1 MGVKYTKSARGPC
14 VQFALP
20 LLIPM
25 CYTGGM
31 ENNVSRRS
39 FLVSSTA
46 LAAVA
51 GCTAAKANGKTEG
64 LPAQFSPDLP
74 ISKESGIRVRFLG
87 SGAAG
92 WRPEWAKNPYARRQ
106 SSVLIEN
113 KVLIDFTM
121 CSFDKLPEGCHPE
134 VLFQTHSHGDH
145 YNPKAAVKSG
155 VKRMYVQET
164 WADAAREEVGKA
176 AAKLGLPA
184 PEVIG
189 LPFGKPVV
197 ECGMRFTGVPANHST
212 SRVTNGVLER
222 TSVYLVEKG
231 ASRLLYA
238 TDTGGLMGDAARM
251 IGIDPH
257 ITAGARAFVHKPQ
270 ALTAFIMEAT
280 DGDSDEDFRL
290 FVHSSV
296 QTVSRTVNMLIKYGR
311 LALPSGQHAYITH
324 LGLKYRD
331 WPSEKIEKELPDT
344 LRAAYDGLEVVL
356 G

>member
-1 MGVKYTKSARGPC
+1 MAGCMATKPADK
-14 VQFALP
+14 
-20 LLIPM
+20 
-25 CYTGGM
+25 
-31 ENNVSRRS
+31 
-39 FLVSSTA
+39 
-46 LAAVA
+46 AVA
-51 GCTAAKANGKTEG
+51 
-64 LPAQFSPDLP
+64 PAQEMST
-74 ISKESGIRVRFLG
+74 ESGIRVRFLG

-92 WRPEWAKNPYARRQ
+92 WKPEMAKKNPHFRRQ

-113 KVLIDFTM
+113 RVLIDFTM
-121 CSFDKLPEGCHPE
+121 CSFDMLPTDCRPE

-176 AAKLGLPA
+176 AAELGLPA
-184 PEVIG
+184 PEVIA

-222 TSVYLVEKG
+222 TSLYLVEKG

-238 TDTGGLMGDAARM
+238 TDTGGILGDAARM
-251 IGIDPH
+251 MGIDPH
-257 ITAGARAFVHKPQ
+257 IKENNFSRFAASGSYVHKPQ

-280 DGDSDEDFRL
+280 NTDIDEDFRI

-296 QTVSRTVNMLIKYGR
+296 QAVSRIVNMLIKNKR
-311 LALPSGQHAYITH
+311 LELPSGQHVYLTH
-324 LGLKYRD
+324 LGLGDKYRG
-331 WPSEKIEKELPDT
+331 WPSEKIDKELPEP
-344 LRAAYDGLEVVL
+344 LRAAYDGLELVL

>member
-1 MGVKYTKSARGPC
+1 MSA
-14 VQFALP
+14 QL
-20 LLIPM
+20 

-31 ENNVSRRS
+31 KNNISRRN

-51 GCTAAKANGKTEG
+51 GCTTAKTKEQTVAPAP
-64 LPAQFSPDLP
+64 LPPQFSPDLP
-74 ISKESGIRVRFLG
+74 ISTESGIRVRFLG

-92 WRPEWAKNPYARRQ
+92 WNPAMAKKNPHMRRQ

-121 CSFDKLPEGCHPE
+121 CSFDMLPTDCHPE

-145 YNPKAAVKSG
+145 YNPTAAVKSG

-164 WADAAREEVGKA
+164 WAAAARQEVGEA
-176 AAKLGLPA
+176 AAALSLPA
-184 PEVIG
+184 PEVIA

-222 TSVYLVEKG
+222 TSLYLVEKG
-231 ASRLLYA
+231 ESRLLYA
-238 TDTGGLMGDAARM
+238 TDTGGIMGDAARM

-257 ITAGARAFVHKPQ
+257 VKEKNFERYAKSAPYVHKPQ

-280 DGDSDEDFRL
+280 DTDLDEDFRL

-296 QTVSRTVNMLIKYGR
+296 QVVSRITNMMIKNDR
-311 LALPSGQHAYITH
+311 LKLPPGQHVYLTH
-324 LGLKYRD
+324 LGLGDKYRG
-331 WPSEKIEKELPDT
+331 WPSEKINKELPEP
-344 LRAAYDGLEVVL
+344 LRAAYDGLELVL

>member
-1 MGVKYTKSARGPC
+1 MK
-14 VQFALP
+14 
-20 LLIPM
+20 
-25 CYTGGM
+25 
-31 ENNVSRRS
+31 NNISRRN
-39 FLVSSTA
+39 FIVSSTA
-46 LAAVA
+46 LTAMA
-51 GCTAAKANGKTEG
+51 GCRTTKSADKAAAPVQEMST
-64 LPAQFSPDLP
+64 
-74 ISKESGIRVRFLG
+74 ESGIRVRFLG

-92 WRPEWAKNPYARRQ
+92 WKPEMAKKNPHFRRQ
-106 SSVLIEN
+106 SSVLLEN

-121 CSFDKLPEGCHPE
+121 CSFDMLPTDCHPE

-145 YNPKAAVKSG
+145 YNPTAAVKSG

-176 AAKLGLPA
+176 AAELGLPV
-184 PEVIG
+184 PEVIA

-222 TSVYLVEKG
+222 TSLYLVEKG

-238 TDTGGLMGDAARM
+238 TDTGGILGDAARM
-251 IGIDPH
+251 MGIDPH
-257 ITAGARAFVHKPQ
+257 VKESNFSRFAASGSYVHKPQ

-280 DGDSDEDFRL
+280 DTDLDEDFRI

-296 QTVSRTVNMLIKYGR
+296 QAVSRIVNMLIQNKR
-311 LALPSGQHAYITH
+311 LELPPGQHVYLTH
-324 LGLKYRD
+324 LGLGDKYRG
-331 WPSEKIEKELPDT
+331 WPSEKIDKELPEP
-344 LRAAYDGLEVVL
+344 LRAAYDGLELVL

>member
-1 MGVKYTKSARGPC
+1 
-14 VQFALP
+14 
-20 LLIPM
+20 
-25 CYTGGM
+25 M
-31 ENNVSRRS
+31 ENNISRRN
-39 FLVSSTA
+39 FIVSSTA
-46 LAAVA
+46 LAALA
-51 GCTAAKANGKTEG
+51 GCTTAKNKVAAAPVAE
-64 LPAQFSPDLP
+64 QP
-74 ISKESGIRVRFLG
+74 ISTESGIRVRFLG
-87 SGAAG
+87 SGAAS
-92 WRPEWAKNPYARRQ
+92 WRPEWAKKNPHMRRQ

-121 CSFDKLPEGCHPE
+121 CSFDMLPKDCQPE

-145 YNPKAAVKSG
+145 YNPKAAVRSG

-164 WADAAREEVGKA
+164 WADAAREAVGA
-176 AAKLGLPA
+176 AAEELSLPA
-184 PEVIG
+184 PEVIA

-222 TSVYLVEKG
+222 TSLYLVEKG

-257 ITAGARAFVHKPQ
+257 VREENFKRYARAGSFVHRPQ

-280 DGDSDEDFRL
+280 DGDLDEDFRL
-290 FVHSSV
+290 FVHSGV
-296 QTVSRTVNMLIKYGR
+296 QAVSRTVNMLIKNKR
-311 LALPSGQHAYITH
+311 LVLPPGQHAYITH
-324 LGLKYRD
+324 LGVKYRG
-331 WPSEKIEKELPDT
+331 WASEQIEKEIPDT
-344 LRAAYDGLEVVL
+344 LRAAYDGLELVL

>member
-1 MGVKYTKSARGPC
+1 MK
-14 VQFALP
+14 
-20 LLIPM
+20 
-25 CYTGGM
+25 
-31 ENNVSRRS
+31 NNISRRN
-39 FLVSSTA
+39 FIVSSTA
-46 LAAVA
+46 LTAMA
-51 GCTAAKANGKTEG
+51 GCMATKSAEKAAA
-64 LPAQFSPDLP
+64 PAQEM
-74 ISKESGIRVRFLG
+74 SKESGIRVRFLG

-92 WRPEWAKNPYARRQ
+92 WKPEMAKKNPHFRRQ
-106 SSVLIEN
+106 SSVLLEN

-121 CSFDKLPEGCHPE
+121 CSFDMLPTDCHPE

-164 WADAAREEVGKA
+164 WADAAREEVGQA
-176 AAKLGLPA
+176 AAELGLPA
-184 PEVIG
+184 PEVIA

-222 TSVYLVEKG
+222 TSLYLVEKG

-238 TDTGGLMGDAARM
+238 TDTGGILGDAARM
-251 IGIDPH
+251 MGIDPH
-257 ITAGARAFVHKPQ
+257 IKESNFSRFAASGSYVHKPQ

-280 DGDSDEDFRL
+280 DTDLDEDFRI

-296 QTVSRTVNMLIKYGR
+296 QAVSRIVNMLIKNKR
-311 LALPSGQHAYITH
+311 LELPSGQHVYLTH
-324 LGLKYRD
+324 LGLGDKYRG
-331 WPSEKIEKELPDT
+331 WPSEKIDKELPEP
-344 LRAAYDGLEVVL
+344 LRAAYDGLELVL

>member
-1 MGVKYTKSARGPC
+1 MK
-14 VQFALP
+14 
-20 LLIPM
+20 
-25 CYTGGM
+25 
-31 ENNVSRRS
+31 NNISRRN
-39 FLVSSTA
+39 FIVSSTA
-46 LAAVA
+46 LTAMA
-51 GCTAAKANGKTEG
+51 GCMATKPADKAAAPE
-64 LPAQFSPDLP
+64 QE
-74 ISKESGIRVRFLG
+74 ISTESGIRVRFLG

-92 WRPEWAKNPYARRQ
+92 WKPEMAKKNPHFRRQ

-113 KVLIDFTM
+113 RVLIDFTM
-121 CSFDKLPEGCHPE
+121 CSFDMLPTDCRPE

-164 WADAAREEVGKA
+164 WADAAREEVGQA
-176 AAKLGLPA
+176 AAELGLPA
-184 PEVIG
+184 PEVIA

-222 TSVYLVEKG
+222 TSLYIVEKG

-238 TDTGGLMGDAARM
+238 TDTGGILGDAARM
-251 IGIDPH
+251 MGIDPH
-257 ITAGARAFVHKPQ
+257 IKENNFSRFAASGSYVHKPQ

-280 DGDSDEDFRL
+280 NTDIDEDFRI

-296 QTVSRTVNMLIKYGR
+296 QAVSRIVNMLIKNKR
-311 LALPSGQHAYITH
+311 LELPSGQHVYLTH
-324 LGLKYRD
+324 LGLGDKYRG
-331 WPSEKIEKELPDT
+331 WPSEKIDKELPEP
-344 LRAAYDGLEVVL
+344 LRAAYDGLELVL

>member
-1 MGVKYTKSARGPC
+1 
-14 VQFALP
+14 
-20 LLIPM
+20 
-25 CYTGGM
+25 
-31 ENNVSRRS
+31 
-39 FLVSSTA
+39 
-46 LAAVA
+46 
-51 GCTAAKANGKTEG
+51 
-64 LPAQFSPDLP
+64 
-74 ISKESGIRVRFLG
+74 
-87 SGAAG
+87 
-92 WRPEWAKNPYARRQ
+92 
-106 SSVLIEN
+106 
-113 KVLIDFTM
+113 M

-145 YNPKAAVKSG
+145 YNPRAAVKSG
-155 VKRMYVQET
+155 VRRMYVQET

-296 QTVSRTVNMLIKYGR
+296 QTVSRIVNMLIKYGR
-311 LALPSGQHAYITH
+311 LALPAGQHAYITH